1 MPTTR
6 PAGKPISQKKIGKQA
21 PGKEMENR
29 KTEHMNDFHYY
40 FDVKCFSIQLRSSA
54 VVRRSLCSCLLHGH
68 RMFIHCYV
76 INDSQG
82 LRLLEWIEWKSG
94 SEPPHPFANSACLPA
109 IRSESGVKVH

>member
-54 VVRRSLCSCLLHGH
+54 VVRRLAIKVNGMLLFG
-68 RMFIHCYV
+68 R
-76 INDSQG
+76 
-82 LRLLEWIEWKSG
+82 RKS
-94 SEPPHPFANSACLPA
+94 
-109 IRSESGVKVH
+109 I